1 MIEDPLTQA
10 LLLIAAALLV
20 VALARRLG
28 LPTILGYLAVGTA
41 LGPFALG
48 LMVESATT
56 RLLAELGVVF
66 LLFTLGLEFS
76 WPRMVAMRREV
87 FGLGTAQVTLTTAV
101 VATLA
106 HAAGV
111 DWPESVVIGGAV
123 SMSSTAI
130 ILQQL
135 TEQSE
140 LNRTHGRIAFSVL
153 LFQDLAV
160 VPFLVLAGVLAVGGG
175 AVTLRG
181 LASTV
186 GFGVLAVGVVV
197 LAGRYLL
204 RPLLYEIAHSRVR
217 ELFTLAVLF
226 VALGSAW
233 TSHMAG
239 VSMAAGGFLAGVMLA
254 ETEYRHQVESVIKP
268 FRDILLGLLFIT
280 IGMLL
285 DLGALRREFVLVAAL
300 WLALTLVKA
309 TIMSCVARG
318 HGVPWFK
325 SIRAA
330 IVLSIGGEF
339 GIALLTLLLQK
350 VEPRILGVMQPLL
363 VAIVLSM
370 VTSPL
375 LLRNNR
381 RLARFVLRER
391 DPPAPASAAA
401 PLDDPAADVAR
412 REHVILCGFGR
423 VGQNV
428 ARVLESQGFEYI
440 ALDLDPARVRNA
452 RQAGDP
458 VMYGDA
464 SDAELL
470 RQVGLEN
477 ASAVVITFA
486 SPAISLGIVRSVR
499 LLRTD
504 VPILVRTQDDTR
516 LKELT
521 DAGATEVVP
530 ETLEASLMLVSHT
543 LMLLN
548 VPVSRV
554 VRTIGTIRN
563 NRYATLRN
571 IFRRDDALP
580 IDDSHVYREELKSV
594 VMPPG
599 AWAVG
604 HSIGEV
610 RSRGAE
616 VTFTG
621 VRRQGILGREPAS
634 DMRLR
639 EGDVVVLY
647 GLPEALEHAEAVL
660 LAG

>member
-1 MIEDPLTQA
+1 MIEDPLTQV
-10 LLLIAAALLV
+10 LLLLAAALLV
-20 VALARRLG
+20 VAIARRLG
-28 LPTILGYLAVGTA
+28 LPAILGYLVVGTL
-41 LGPFALG
+41 LGPFAFG
-48 LMVESATT
+48 LINESGTT

-87 FGLGTAQVTLTTAV
+87 FGLGTAQVVATTAV
-101 VATLA
+101 VSTLA
-106 HAAGV
+106 VAAGV
-111 DWPESVVIGGAV
+111 DWPAAIVIGGAV
-123 SMSSTAI
+123 AMSSTAI

-160 VPFLVLAGVLAVGGG
+160 VPFLVLAGVLSVDGQEFS
-175 AVTLRG
+175 LRS
-181 LASTV
+181 LSVTV
-186 GFGVLAVGVVV
+186 GLGVLAVGVVL

-226 VALGSAW
+226 VALASAW
-233 TSHMAG
+233 TSHAAG

-254 ETEYRHQVESVIKP
+254 ETEYRHQVEAVMRP
-268 FRDILLGLLFIT
+268 FRDILLGLFFIT
-280 IGMLL
+280 VGMLL
-285 DLGALRREFVLVAAL
+285 DLRMLWREFVLIACL
-300 WLALTLVKA
+300 WLAITVVKGLIMTL
-309 TIMSCVARG
+309 VARG
-318 HGVPWFK
+318 SGLPWFK
-325 SIRAA
+325 SARAA

-339 GIALLTLLLQK
+339 GIALLTILLQAGSPGTSM
-350 VEPRILGVMQPLL
+350 VVQPLF

-370 VTSPL
+370 VTSPF

-381 RLARFVLRER
+381 MLARMLLRER
-391 DPPAPASAAA
+391 KPDSPSSQDRESDATAELA
-401 PLDDPAADVAR
+401 L

-458 VMYGDA
+458 VVYGDS
-464 SDAELL
+464 SDDELL

-486 SPAISLGIVRSVR
+486 SPGTSIGIVRSVR
-499 LLRTD
+499 LMRAD

-516 LKELT
+516 LTELM

-530 ETLEASLMLVSHT
+530 ETFEASLMLVSHT

-554 VRTIGTIRN
+554 VRTVGAIRS

-580 IDDSHVYREELKSV
+580 IDEQHAFREELKSV
-594 VMPPG
+594 VVPPG

-604 HSIGEV
+604 RTIEEARG
-610 RSRGAE
+610 RGAE
-616 VTFTG
+616 VAFTG
-621 VRRQGILGREPAS
+621 VRRQGILGREPAAE
-634 DMRLR
+634 MRLR
-639 EGDVVVLY
+639 EGDIVVLY

-660 LAG
+660 LTG

>member
-1 MIEDPLTQA
+1 MVEDPLTQVLV
-10 LLLIAAALLV
+10 LLAAALLV

-28 LPTILGYLAVGTA
+28 LPAILGYLVVGTL
-41 LGPFALG
+41 LGPFAFG
-48 LMVESATT
+48 FIDGSPTT

-87 FGLGTAQVTLTTAV
+87 FGLGFAQVAGTTALVSV
-101 VATLA
+101 VA
-106 HAAGV
+106 AAIGLE
-111 DWPESVVIGGAV
+111 WPTAIVIGGAV

-160 VPFLVLAGVLAVGGG
+160 VPFLVLAGVLSVAAGEFSMGRIGVSVG
-175 AVTLRG
+175 L
-181 LASTV
+181 
-186 GFGVLAVGVVV
+186 GVLAVAVV
-197 LAGRYLL
+197 LFAGRYLL
-204 RPLLYEIAHSRVR
+204 RPLLYEIAHGRVR

-226 VALGSAW
+226 VALASAW
-233 TSHMAG
+233 TSHAAG

-254 ETEYRHQVESVIKP
+254 ETEYRHQVEAVIKP
-268 FRDILLGLLFIT
+268 FRDILLGLFFIT
-280 IGMLL
+280 VGMLL
-285 DLGALRREFVLVAAL
+285 DLRLLWREFALIAAIWLAIILLKTAVMALVARSSGL
-300 WLALTLVKA
+300 
-309 TIMSCVARG
+309 
-318 HGVPWFK
+318 PWFK
-325 SIRAA
+325 SVRAA

-339 GIALLTLLLQK
+339 GIALLTILLQGGSPDTARA
-350 VEPRILGVMQPLL
+350 VQPLF

-370 VTSPL
+370 VTSPF

-381 RLARFVLRER
+381 TLARWVLRESR
-391 DPPAPASAAA
+391 PAHPSSQ
-401 PLDDPAADVAR
+401 DREADSTAELAL

-428 ARVLESQGFEYI
+428 ARVLDSQGFEYI

-458 VMYGDA
+458 VVYGDS
-464 SDAELL
+464 SDDELL

-486 SPAISLGIVRSVR
+486 SPATAIGIIRSVR
-499 LLRTD
+499 LMRAE

-516 LKELT
+516 LSELM

-530 ETLEASLMLVSHT
+530 ETFEASLMLVSHT

-554 VRTIGTIRN
+554 VRTVGAIRS

-571 IFRRDDALP
+571 IFRRDAALP
-580 IDDSHVYREELKSV
+580 IDDDHAFREELKSV
-594 VMPPG
+594 VVPPG

-604 HSIGEV
+604 RSIEEV
-610 RSRGAE
+610 RTRGAE
-616 VTFTG
+616 VAFTG
-621 VRRQGILGREPAS
+621 VRRQGILGREPAAE
-634 DMRLR
+634 MRLR
-639 EGDVVVLY
+639 EGDIVVLY

-660 LAG
+660 LTG

>member
-1 MIEDPLTQA
+1 MIDDPLSQV
-10 LLLIAAALLV
+10 LLLLAAVLLV
-20 VALARRLG
+20 VAAARRLG
-28 LPTILGYLAVGTA
+28 LPAILGYLAVGTV

-48 LMVESATT
+48 LFAESATT
-56 RLLAELGVVF
+56 NLLAELGVVF

-76 WPRMVAMRREV
+76 WPRMVALRREV
-87 FGLGTAQVTLTTAV
+87 FGLGLAQVTLTTAV
-101 VATLA
+101 VAALA
-106 HAAGV
+106 RAAGV
-111 DWPESVVIGGAV
+111 DWPAAVVIGGAV
-123 SMSSTAI
+123 AMSSTAI

-135 TEQSE
+135 TEMSE

-153 LFQDLAV
+153 LSQDLAV
-160 VPFLVLAGVLAVGGG
+160 VPFLALVGMLAAGDGGFTPARIASTLGLATLAV
-175 AVTLRG
+175 AI
-181 LASTV
+181 
-186 GFGVLAVGVVV
+186 VV
-197 LAGRYLL
+197 LAGRFLL

-217 ELFTLAVLF
+217 ELFTLAVMF
-226 VALGSAW
+226 VALASAW
-233 TSHMAG
+233 TSHAAG

-254 ETEYRHQVESVIKP
+254 ETEYRHQVEAVIKP
-268 FRDILLGLLFIT
+268 FRDILLGLFFIT
-280 IGMLL
+280 VGMMLDVGMLW
-285 DLGALRREFVLVAAL
+285 REFALIAGL
-300 WLALTLVKA
+300 WLALTSLKGAIVSLIVR
-309 TIMSCVARG
+309 TFG
-318 HGVPWFK
+318 LPWFK
-325 SIRAA
+325 AVRTA

-339 GIALLTLLLQK
+339 GIALLLILLRGADP
-350 VEPRILGVMQPLL
+350 ETSAFAQPLF

-370 VTSPL
+370 VTSPF

-381 RLARFVLRER
+381 VLARWVLREAGPR
-391 DPPAPASAAA
+391 VANAPEAD
-401 PLDDPAADVAR
+401 LTTDVAR

-423 VGQNV
+423 VGQNI

-458 VMYGDA
+458 VVYGDS
-464 SDAELL
+464 SDDELL

-477 ASAVVITFA
+477 ASAVVVTFA
-486 SPAISLGIVRSVR
+486 GPAIALGIVRSVR
-499 LLRTD
+499 LLRSD
-504 VPILVRTQDDTR
+504 VPILVRTEDDTG

-530 ETLEASLMLVSHT
+530 ETFEASLMLVSHT

-554 VRTIGTIRN
+554 VRTVGSIRS
-563 NRYATLRN
+563 NRYSTLRN

-580 IDDSHVYREELKSV
+580 LDDEHAYREELKSV
-594 VMPPG
+594 VVPPG

-604 HSIGEV
+604 RSIDEV
-610 RSRGAE
+610 RARGAE
-616 VTFTG
+616 VAFTG

-634 DMRLR
+634 GKRLR

-660 LAG
+660 LTG

>member
-1 MIEDPLTQA
+1 MVEDPLTQV
-10 LLLIAAALLV
+10 LLLLAAALLV

-28 LPTILGYLAVGTA
+28 LPAILGYLAVGTA
-41 LGPFALG
+41 LGPFAFG
-48 LMVESATT
+48 LIDESATT

-87 FGLGTAQVTLTTAV
+87 FGLGTAQVVLTTSL
-101 VATLA
+101 VAAIA

-111 DWPESVVIGGAV
+111 AWPQAVVIGGAV

-135 TEQSE
+135 TEMSE

-160 VPFLVLAGVLAVGGG
+160 VPFLVLVGVLSVRGEAF
-175 AVTLRG
+175 TLER
-181 LASTV
+181 LASTL
-186 GFGVLAVGVVV
+186 GLGVLAVGVVV

-233 TSHMAG
+233 TSHAAG

-254 ETEYRHQVESVIKP
+254 ETEYRHQVEAVIKP
-268 FRDILLGLLFIT
+268 FRDILLGLFFIT
-280 IGMLL
+280 VGMLL
-285 DLGALRREFVLVAAL
+285 DLGMLWREFALIAAF
-300 WLALTLVKA
+300 WLALTVLKALLVA
-309 TIMSCVARG
+309 TIVRAYG
-318 HGVPWFK
+318 LPWFK
-325 SIRAA
+325 AVRSAV
-330 IVLSIGGEF
+330 VLSIGGEF
-339 GIALLTLLLQK
+339 GIALLTILLRDAAPPVSEL
-350 VEPRILGVMQPLL
+350 VQPLF

-370 VTSPL
+370 VTSPF

-381 RLARFVLRER
+381 QLARLVLRER
-391 DPPAPASAAA
+391 GPRAAAA
-401 PLDDPAADVAR
+401 PPESDPTADVAR

-440 ALDLDPARVRNA
+440 AMDLDPARVRNA

-458 VMYGDA
+458 VVYGDS
-464 SDAELL
+464 SDDELL
-470 RQVGLEN
+470 RQVGVEN
-477 ASAVVITFA
+477 ASAVVVTFA
-486 SPAISLGIVRSVR
+486 SPATSVGIIRSVR
-499 LLRTD
+499 LLRPD
-504 VPILVRTQDDTR
+504 VPILVRTQDDTG

-521 DAGATEVVP
+521 EAGATEVVP
-530 ETLEASLMLVSHT
+530 ETFEASLMLVSHT

-554 VRTIGTIRN
+554 VRTVGAIRS
-563 NRYATLRN
+563 NRYSTLRSL
-571 IFRRDDALP
+571 FRREDALP
-580 IDDSHVYREELKSV
+580 IDETHAYREELKSV
-594 VMPPG
+594 VVPPG

-604 HSIGEV
+604 RSIGEV
-610 RSRGAE
+610 RARGAE
-616 VTFTG
+616 VAFTG
-621 VRRQGILGREPAS
+621 VRRQGILGREPS
-634 DMRLR
+634 PQMRLR

>member
-1 MIEDPLTQA
+1 MIEDPLSQVLM
-10 LLLIAAALLV
+10 LLAAALLV
-20 VALARRLG
+20 VAIARRLG
-28 LPTILGYLAVGTA
+28 LPAILGYLVVGTL
-41 LGPFALG
+41 LGPFAFG
-48 LMVESATT
+48 LIDQSGTT

-87 FGLGTAQVTLTTAV
+87 FGLGTAQVAATTALV
-101 VATLA
+101 SALA
-106 HAAGV
+106 AAAGV
-111 DWPESVVIGGAV
+111 AWPAAIVIGGAV
-123 SMSSTAI
+123 AMSSTAI

-135 TEQSE
+135 TEQAE

-160 VPFLVLAGVLAVGGG
+160 VPFLVLAGALSVGD
-175 AVTLRG
+175 AAFSLRS
-181 LASTV
+181 LLVTV
-186 GFGVLAVGVVV
+186 GLGVLAVGVVL
-197 LAGRYLL
+197 LAGRFLL

-226 VALGSAW
+226 VALASAW
-233 TSHMAG
+233 TSHAAG

-254 ETEYRHQVESVIKP
+254 ETEYRHQVEAVIRP
-268 FRDILLGLLFIT
+268 FRDILLGLFFIT
-280 IGMLL
+280 VGMLL
-285 DLGALRREFVLVAAL
+285 DLRLLWSEFALVAGL
-300 WLALTLVKA
+300 WLAMTVVKA
-309 TIMSCVARG
+309 GIVSLVVRSSG
-318 HGVPWFK
+318 LPWFK
-325 SIRAA
+325 SVRAA
-330 IVLSIGGEF
+330 VVLSIGGEF
-339 GIALLTLLLQK
+339 GIALLTILLQGGSPATAAA
-350 VEPRILGVMQPLL
+350 VQPLF

-370 VTSPL
+370 VTSPF

-381 RLARFVLRER
+381 ALARLVLRER
-391 DPPAPASAAA
+391 GPAPPSSQDRESDSTAELAM
-401 PLDDPAADVAR
+401 
-412 REHVILCGFGR
+412 REHVIVCGFGR

-458 VMYGDA
+458 VVYGDS
-464 SDAELL
+464 SDDELL
-470 RQVGLEN
+470 RQVGLQN

-486 SPAISLGIVRSVR
+486 SPGTSIGIIRSVR
-499 LLRTD
+499 LMRSD

-516 LKELT
+516 LTELM

-530 ETLEASLMLVSHT
+530 ETFEASLMLVSHT

-554 VRTIGTIRN
+554 VRTVGGIRS

-580 IDDSHVYREELKSV
+580 IDEDHAFREELKSV
-594 VMPPG
+594 VVPPG

-604 HSIGEV
+604 RSIDEV
-610 RSRGAE
+610 RRRGAA
-616 VTFTG
+616 VAFTG

-634 DMRLR
+634 DMQLR
-639 EGDVVVLY
+639 EGDVVVIY

>member
-1 MIEDPLTQA
+1 MVDDPLTQV
-10 LLLIAAALLV
+10 LLLLAAALLV

-28 LPTILGYLAVGTA
+28 LPAILGYLAVGTT

-48 LMVESATT
+48 LITESSTT

-87 FGLGTAQVTLTTAV
+87 FGLGVAQVLLTTSL
-101 VATLA
+101 VALVA
-106 HAAGV
+106 RAAGLG
-111 DWPESVVIGGAV
+111 WPEAVVIGGAV

-135 TEQSE
+135 TEMSE

-160 VPFLVLAGVLAVGGG
+160 VPFLVLAGVLAMR
-175 AVTLRG
+175 AESFSLDR
-181 LASTV
+181 LASTL
-186 GFGVLAVGVVV
+186 GLGVLAVGVVV

-233 TSHMAG
+233 TSHAAG

-254 ETEYRHQVESVIKP
+254 ETEYRHQVEAVIKP
-268 FRDILLGLLFIT
+268 FRDILLGLFFIT
-280 IGMLL
+280 VGMLL
-285 DLGALRREFVLVAAL
+285 DLGMLWREFALIAGL
-300 WLALTLVKA
+300 WLAMTVLKALVTSA
-309 TIMSCVARG
+309 VVRAYG
-318 HGVPWFK
+318 LPWFK
-325 SIRAA
+325 AVRAA
-330 IVLSIGGEF
+330 VVLSVGGEF
-339 GIALLTLLLQK
+339 GIALLTILLK
-350 VEPRILGVMQPLL
+350 DARPEVSAFVQPLF

-370 VTSPL
+370 VTSPF

-381 RLARFVLRER
+381 QLARLVLREKGPR
-391 DPPAPASAAA
+391 AAAA
-401 PLDDPAADVAR
+401 PPESDPTADVAR

-440 ALDLDPARVRNA
+440 AMDLDPARVRNA

-458 VMYGDA
+458 VVYGDS
-464 SDAELL
+464 SDDELL

-486 SPAISLGIVRSVR
+486 SPATSIGIIRSVR
-499 LLRTD
+499 VLRAD
-504 VPILVRTQDDTR
+504 VPILVRTQDDTG

-521 DAGATEVVP
+521 EAGATEVVP
-530 ETLEASLMLVSHT
+530 ETFEASLMLVSHT

-554 VRTIGTIRN
+554 VRTVGAIRS

-571 IFRRDDALP
+571 VFRRDDALP
-580 IDDSHVYREELKSV
+580 IDETHAYREELKSV
-594 VMPPG
+594 VVPPG

-604 HSIGEV
+604 RSIAEV
-610 RSRGAE
+610 RGRGAE
-616 VTFTG
+616 VAFTG
-621 VRRQGILGREPAS
+621 VRRQGILGREPS
-634 DMRLR
+634 PEMRLR

>member
-1 MIEDPLTQA
+1 MIDDPLTQV
-10 LLLIAAALLV
+10 LLLLAAALLV
-20 VALARRLG
+20 VAIARRLG
-28 LPTILGYLAVGTA
+28 LPAILGYLVVGTL
-41 LGPFALG
+41 LGPFAFG
-48 LMVESATT
+48 LIDESGTT

-87 FGLGTAQVTLTTAV
+87 FGLGTAQVVATTAV
-101 VATLA
+101 ASTLA
-106 HAAGV
+106 AAVGV
-111 DWPESVVIGGAV
+111 DWPSAIVIGGAV
-123 SMSSTAI
+123 AMSSTAI

-160 VPFLVLAGVLAVGGG
+160 VPFLVLAGVLSVADE
-175 AVTLRG
+175 AFSLRR
-181 LASTV
+181 ASVTV
-186 GFGVLAVGVVV
+186 GLGVLAVGVVL

-233 TSHMAG
+233 TSHAAG

-254 ETEYRHQVESVIKP
+254 ETEYRHQVEAVIKP
-268 FRDILLGLLFIT
+268 FRDILLGLFFIT
-280 IGMLL
+280 VGMLL
-285 DLGALRREFVLVAAL
+285 DLRLLWRDFVLIAGL
-300 WLALTLVKA
+300 WLAITLIKA
-309 TIMSCVARG
+309 AIMAVVVRASG
-318 HGVPWFK
+318 LNWFK
-325 SIRAA
+325 SVRAA
-330 IVLSIGGEF
+330 VVLSIGGEF
-339 GIALLTLLLQK
+339 GIALLTILLQAGSPGTST
-350 VEPRILGVMQPLL
+350 VVQPLF

-370 VTSPL
+370 VTSPFM
-375 LLRNNR
+375 LRNNR
-381 RLARFVLRER
+381 ALARMVLGERGPATPTAQDRES
-391 DPPAPASAAA
+391 DSTAELA
-401 PLDDPAADVAR
+401 L
-412 REHVILCGFGR
+412 REHVIICGFGR

-458 VMYGDA
+458 VVYGDS
-464 SDAELL
+464 SDDELL

-486 SPAISLGIVRSVR
+486 SPAVSLGIIRGVR
-499 LLRTD
+499 LRRAD

-516 LKELT
+516 LTELM

-530 ETLEASLMLVSHT
+530 ETFEASLMLVSHT

-554 VRTIGTIRN
+554 VRTVGGIRT

-571 IFRRDDALP
+571 IFRREDALP
-580 IDDSHVYREELKSV
+580 IDDAHAYREELKSV
-594 VMPPG
+594 VVPPG

-604 HSIGEV
+604 RAIEDV
-610 RSRGAE
+610 RARGAE
-616 VTFTG
+616 VAFTG

-639 EGDVVVLY
+639 EGDIVVLY